1 MDIHS
6 KIRHKQLKS
15 KTIRKSSNISSIEDI
30 SHLHDAAIGG
40 IGSPSK
46 NMHSTSRSR
55 SRSKSRTRRRSR
67 STSSLRQKKTRSS
80 SSNTKKSLSFIS
92 EEQLPDSLSLTNQ
105 QQLSYTSLLNDMQ
118 SSESSSAKYKSYV
131 DFKNNIK
138 MMETLQNQGGFGT
151 ASKVIMKNGKEYFLK
166 IIEND
171 ERNREKTYSEIIVLK
186 KLKNTCQPYI
196 QCYEQFFIEGNKIY
210 IITEF
215 LTGYVELFDFISNND
230 NITNEIYAK
239 IIDKLCRGLI
249 EIHEQN
255 IAHRDIKPENIMIQ
269 FENEDNINIKY
280 IDFGLSCDNDNVNK
294 INCNETSLGTAM
306 YLDPII
312 RSKKNTTNVTF
323 EDLKKGDIWSL
334 GITILVMIS
343 KMMPTYLYGIDTEK
357 INKTERDIYTIVIM
371 NHFYKTINNIP
382 LNEPEFDTDYYNK
395 IHNILMK
402 FIKEKKE
409 IDKYDILNI
418 MNDKI
423 TKIIQQNDEIC
434 KEAEENGYYSLDL
447 RNALSTKSREITIPN
462 NK

>member
-1 MDIHS
+1 MDIHL
-6 KIRHKQLKS
+6 KIRHKRPKS
-15 KTIRKSSNISSIEDI
+15 KTIRKRSNISSIEDI

-46 NMHSTSRSR
+46 IKRSRSGTRSRSR
-55 SRSKSRTRRRSR
+55 SRS
-67 STSSLRQKKTRSS
+67 TSSSRQKKPRSS
-80 SSNTKKSLSFIS
+80 NSNTKKSSFIS
-92 EEQLPDSLSLTNQ
+92 ENPLRSEEPLRDSLSQTNQ
-105 QQLSYTSLLNDMQ
+105 QQLSYTSLLKEMQ
-118 SSESSSAKYKSYV
+118 SSESLSAKYKSYV
-131 DFKNNIK
+131 DFKNNIEK
-138 MMETLQNQGGFGT
+138 EKTLKNQGGFGIV
-151 ASKVIMKNGKEYFLK
+151 SKVIMKNGKEYFQK

-171 ERNREKTYSEIIVLK
+171 ERNREKTYSETNVLK
-186 KLKNTCQPYI
+186 KLKDTCQPYI

-215 LTGYVELFDFISNND
+215 LTGYVELFDFISNNY
-230 NITNEIYAK
+230 NITNETYAK

-280 IDFGLSCDNDNVNK
+280 IDFGLSCDNDNVKK

-343 KMMPTYLYGIDTEK
+343 KMIPTYLYGIDTSNFKNEE
-357 INKTERDIYTIVIM
+357 NPYTIVIM
-371 NHFYKTINNIP
+371 NHFYKTINNIS
-382 LNEPEFDTDYYNK
+382 LNEPEFDIDYYNK

-402 FIKEKKE
+402 YIK
-409 IDKYDILNI
+409 DYDILNI

-434 KEAEENGYYSLDL
+434 KKAEEKGYYSLDL

-462 NK
+462 KK